1 MTRPRY
7 DIVCFVLIL
16 LSILIHVKADAQD
29 ISNAQHFSDTKF
41 NSNEYLEYPD
51 NEERDREAV
60 AQLDQIQHSKDTYL
74 KANENELANHPKE
87 ESITSQTSNKNIVW
101 DRQWA
106 AQLNFTQVS
115 AVSMDPNGN
124 VAIFHRGDRIW
135 GFDTFDNANRLNP
148 TYGRIVQNTIILL
161 DKSGKTLLEW
171 GKNMFYLPHGLTVD
185 HSGNYWIT
193 DVGMH
198 QVFKFDAQDIEKHM
212 DELKRAQFS
221 TEISVSDR
229 HASAS
234 FENSVLKPSIILGV
248 AFEPGNDEIRFCKPT
263 AVAVHTN
270 GDFFVSD
277 GYCNSRI
284 IKFNKNGERIL
295 QWGRHWG
302 VGGPVYSQLPPPNA
316 FVVPH
321 ALALASAL
329 DYIYVAD
336 RENGRVSCFFASNG
350 TFHKEYSHPTIGTKI
365 YSVAYAREKLYL
377 VNGPDLYRP
386 HSVPVRGFVLDIY
399 SAKILSIFEPKG
411 GMNNPHDLYVTED
424 GAEIYVIELNNH
436 KVYRFLQ
443 GVNDST
449 HSENLVSTNRRR
461 PKILIHP
468 DTKDA
473 DAEKSN
479 MTKLILGLGSA
490 AISFIIICVAIAAIV
505 ARCQKRGCLLTMRK
519 RMRWEAERRENFKL
533 SSLLENRRGRS
544 FKFLEKRPN
553 TRDFNKLNTE
563 PETSEDEHPE
573 NSLAKVI

>member
-1 MTRPRY
+1 MEKENEDDFINIEYYTQNEK
-7 DIVCFVLIL
+7 IGNELLIDL
-16 LSILIHVKADAQD
+16 
-29 ISNAQHFSDTKF
+29 HFSDTKF

-51 NEERDREAV
+51 NEEVDREALE
-60 AQLDQIQHSKDTYL
+60 QLDQTQHSKDTYL
-74 KANENELANHPKE
+74 TDGELINHPDKQ
-87 ESITSQTSNKNIVW
+87 ESIVPNILDKNIVW

-106 AQLNFTQVS
+106 AQLNLTQVS
-115 AVSMDPNGN
+115 AISMDPSGN
-124 VAIFHRGDRIW
+124 IVIFHRGERVW
-135 GFDTFDNANRLNP
+135 GFDTFDNANRFNP
-148 TYGRIVQNTIILL
+148 INGPIAQNTIILL
-161 DKSGKTLLEW
+161 DKSGKIVLEW
-171 GKNMFYLPHGLTVD
+171 GKNMFYLPHGLTID
-185 HSGNYWIT
+185 QFGNYWIT
-193 DVGMH
+193 DVAMH
-198 QVFKFDAQDIEKHM
+198 QVFKFDAQNIEKHM
-212 DELKRAQFS
+212 DKLKRAQFS
-221 TEISVSDR
+221 TETSMSDR
-229 HASAS
+229 YANVL
-234 FENSVLKPSIILGV
+234 FENSILKPSITLGV

-284 IKFNKNGERIL
+284 IKFNKKGQRIL
-295 QWGRHWG
+295 HWGRHWG
-302 VGGPVYSQLPPPNA
+302 AGGPVYSQLPPANA

-329 DYIYVAD
+329 NYIYVAD

-350 TFHKEYSHPTIGTKI
+350 TFHKEYRHPVIGTKI

-377 VNGPDLYRP
+377 VNGPDPYTLHP
-386 HSVPVRGFVLDIY
+386 VPVRGFVLDIH
-399 SAKILSIFEPKG
+399 SGKVLSIFAPKEN
-411 GMNNPHDLYVTED
+411 MINPHDLYVTED
-424 GAEIYVIELNNH
+424 GAEIYVVELNNH

-449 HSENLVSTNRRR
+449 HSENLVSTNHRR

-473 DAEKSN
+473 DTEKSN
-479 MTKLILGLGSA
+479 MTKMILGLGSL
-490 AISFIIICVAIAAIV
+490 AISFLIICVAIAAIV

-553 TRDFNKLNTE
+553 TRDFNKLSTE
-563 PETSEDEHPE
+563 PETSEDERPE